1 MSSGNVSSNQQDTL
15 HYYRI
20 TIAGYGGETAYIK
33 VSKKAYEFW
42 NPVIE
47 EGDGDAVE
55 YCLSAENGDFEFE
68 DITEVPLEAQFL
80 LNDEEGYSTAWYDA
94 PGEFAHIWGAA
105 VDHAWVTV
113 EKIDSSEFDA
123 THIEDVI
130 DGEDLTDIYQRVG
143 DETNWETELF
153 EEPEEGTVIYPQSGD
168 YVFQFISAEK
178 GTFFESTI
186 ETKSLF
192 DPNKLRFVVGE
203 APSGEDTLFSVK
215 YDGEDL
221 ENNGGDTSGKGYSAY
236 IWEQ

>member
-1 MSSGNVSSNQQDTL
+1 MDKDKVNSNQQNAL

-20 TIAGYGGETAYIK
+20 TVAGYGGETAYLK
-33 VSKKAYEFW
+33 VSKKAYLFW

-55 YCLSAENGDFEFE
+55 YCLKAESGDFEFE

-80 LNDEEGYSTAWYDA
+80 FNQDEGYSAPWYDA
-94 PGEFAHIWGAA
+94 PNAIALIWGAA

-113 EKIDSSEFDA
+113 EKIDSDESDA
-123 THIEDVI
+123 NHVEDII
-130 DGEDLTDIYQRVG
+130 DGEDLTDINQRVG
-143 DETNWETELF
+143 DETEWETELF
-153 EEPEEGTVIYPQSGD
+153 EEPAEGIVTYPEDGD

-178 GTFFESTI
+178 GTFFEGVI
-186 ETKSLF
+186 ATKELF
-192 DPNKLRFVVGE
+192 DLHKLRFVVGE

-215 YDGEDL
+215 YDEEDVNNNGED
-221 ENNGGDTSGKGYSAY
+221 TTGKGYSAY